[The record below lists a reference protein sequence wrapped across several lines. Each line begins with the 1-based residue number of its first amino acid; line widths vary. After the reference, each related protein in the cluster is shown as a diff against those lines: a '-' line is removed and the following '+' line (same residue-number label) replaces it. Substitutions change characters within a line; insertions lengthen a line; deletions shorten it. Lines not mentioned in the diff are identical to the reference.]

1 MTRRGLCPNTVK
13 YFLSTENFSGVLSL
27 SCSNSLVE
35 ELIGSVT
42 AAYRQGGRFFVAGN
56 GGSGADADHICGELL
71 KGFRSRRALEEK
83 EIGKFRELWGDE
95 GAALAGE
102 LQGGLPAISLLSHP
116 GLNTAW
122 INDGEALDHFAQ
134 QLWAQGGEK
143 DVFLA
148 ISTGG
153 NSENLRRALMTAKVK
168 GMKTF
173 LLTGGRHGVCEKYAD
188 VSICVPEKETYK
200 IQELHLPVYHAFCA
214 AVESNFWELSC

>member
-1 MTRRGLCPNTVK
+1 MTDQKNILDELAVRYPALAPCRPAL
-13 YFLSTENFSGVLSL
+13 
-27 SCSNSLVE
+27 E

-122 INDGEALDHFAQ
+122 LNDGEALDHFAQ